1 MRFLLLLSALLSA
14 MVGSGAVARPTCA
27 QTHQVDGRGG
37 VSAPKVAEAA
47 QARRPVT
54 GLPRIVD
61 SLGGN
66 TQFEQARFE
75 QASPTVGSRI
85 YETRLRV

>member
-14 MVGSGAVARPTCA
+14 MVGSGAYARPTCA

-37 VSAPKVAEAA
+37 VQAPKVAEAA

-61 SLGGN
+61 VLSEATGFGL
-66 TQFEQARFE
+66 AD
-75 QASPTVGSRI
+75 RI
-85 YETRLRV
+85 AGFSSDTPIYAMRLRV